1 MLIALP
7 TLIFDLH
14 YTYDDNVLGVE
25 NFVKDYLIDFDIP
38 QFHFGSILICFDYF
52 IVLLVLSHD
61 NVLGVQIVTIN
72 HVPIWYRFF
81 FISFTVTYSGT
92 KSTQIEWQATRGVE
106 SF

>member
-38 QFHFGSILICFDYF
+38 QFHFGSILIGFDYF

-61 NVLGVQIVTIN
+61 NVLGVQIVTIPCTN
-72 HVPIWYRFF
+72 LIQVF

-92 KSTQIEWQATRGVE
+92 
-106 SF
+106 